1 MRHQDLMSYEE
12 QEILYLEK
20 QLSKKLEQQKN
31 MGVHVRVTG
40 KLILI
45 PSISANVRPRSQHLS
60 KLNKKWQ
67 QTSE

>member
-31 MGVHVRVTG
+31 I
-40 KLILI
+40 KSEIK
-45 PSISANVRPRSQHLS
+45 SIKKQIKDLS
-60 KLNKKWQ
+60 DNN
-67 QTSE
+67 